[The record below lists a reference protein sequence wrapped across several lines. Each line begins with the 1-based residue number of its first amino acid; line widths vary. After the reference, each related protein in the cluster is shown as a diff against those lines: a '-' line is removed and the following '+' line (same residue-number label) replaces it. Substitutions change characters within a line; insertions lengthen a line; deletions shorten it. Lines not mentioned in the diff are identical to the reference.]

1 MKKKITI
8 SILSIVV
15 ILFLILPITITFTQN
30 VSLLRAYKNL
40 IPNQLKEAVKTGFV
54 FFMSEEYSDL
64 ISVNQ
69 RLENKYVQL
78 SKEKDLVNSEFLP
91 QTQFQKVE
99 YKEVTL
105 KTFRHHKSKLDNE
118 RRGKKVIPYYIENFE
133 DKILLLSIT
142 GESIYFETKD
152 LLVSKT
158 PKENKILNNLPENVT
173 LKDALIF
180 DGKVFV
186 SITYRDKS
194 CDSIEVFVSD
204 LNFKKLEFK
213 KFFSQ
218 IKDGKCEDWLK
229 AGRLAKFTENGN
241 KKILLVAREPNG
253 VNHFLNEE
261 QQKLQEEHGSF
272 DGSVI
277 YSINLNDKE
286 MEIISSGHRNPQG
299 LFVTADNNILLTE
312 HGPRGGDEINKVEK
326 GKNYGWPIS
335 SYGENYYKG
344 LSKDEEYRFKK
355 SHENYGLKEPVYSF
369 VPSIGISQII
379 ELPNKFSKKW
389 QDNFLVSSMK
399 AGSIYRIKFSKDYE
413 RIITWEKIRVGKRIR
428 DIEYDQESNKI
439 FLALEDNSA
448 SIGIIGSKN

>member
-99 YKEVTL
+99 YKEVAL

-152 LLVSKT
+152 
-158 PKENKILNNLPENVT
+158 
-173 LKDALIF
+173 
-180 DGKVFV
+180 
-186 SITYRDKS
+186 
-194 CDSIEVFVSD
+194 
-204 LNFKKLEFK
+204 
-213 KFFSQ
+213 FF
-218 IKDGKCEDWLK
+218 
-229 AGRLAKFTENGN
+229 
-241 KKILLVAREPNG
+241 
-253 VNHFLNEE
+253 
-261 QQKLQEEHGSF
+261 
-272 DGSVI
+272 
-277 YSINLNDKE
+277 
-286 MEIISSGHRNPQG
+286 
-299 LFVTADNNILLTE
+299 
-312 HGPRGGDEINKVEK
+312 
-326 GKNYGWPIS
+326 
-335 SYGENYYKG
+335 
-344 LSKDEEYRFKK
+344 
-355 SHENYGLKEPVYSF
+355 
-369 VPSIGISQII
+369 
-379 ELPNKFSKKW
+379 
-389 QDNFLVSSMK
+389 
-399 AGSIYRIKFSKDYE
+399 
-413 RIITWEKIRVGKRIR
+413 
-428 DIEYDQESNKI
+428 
-439 FLALEDNSA
+439 
-448 SIGIIGSKN
+448 